1 MGVPSTE
8 YVEIRLSTQV
18 RLGIPQDC
26 LVEMTTL
33 NRQQICP
40 IPGVLPS
47 LFGVVKQ
54 SGKLLW
60 VLDLAQFLS
69 DRLGVSPAS
78 CPIGE
83 SFPVAIIGERL
94 GSAQENRRPASD
106 ASDND
111 LDRFNR
117 RDLACVV
124 AGIGATHRLDPDEIR
139 PLTSPEFSQVLDPTQ
154 IGVLKTL
161 FSGIAWVEAG
171 DGGSDASRSPLA
183 LLDVG
188 ALLDA
193 LQKRQPV

>member
-18 RLGIPQDC
+18 RLGIPQDH

-33 NRQQICP
+33 NRKQICP

-60 VLDLAQFLS
+60 ILDLAQFLS

-83 SFPVAIIGERL
+83 TFPVAIVGDTP
-94 GSAQENRRPASD
+94 QEKRRPASD

-111 LDRFNR
+111 LDRFNCR
-117 RDLACVV
+117 YLACVV
-124 AGIGATHRLDPDEIR
+124 AGIGATHCLNRDEIR

-154 IGVLKTL
+154 IGVFKTL

-171 DGGSDASRSPLA
+171 DGEPVASRSPLA

-193 LQKRQPV
+193 LQPV